1 MSQVLT
7 TFRCSP
13 ILAFFS
19 SPRLISAL
27 QCVLTNKDDR
37 CVTDGLRL
45 ADLLVV
51 LLSEGRS
58 ALPFTMAVSPLIL
71 PPKLQIPLGSEIFS
85 NIISK
90 MLLNTVVFQLY

>member
-1 MSQVLT
+1 MKS
-7 TFRCSP
+7 
-13 ILAFFS
+13 FS

-58 ALPFTMAVSPLIL
+58 ALPFTMSVSERTCLHDVL
-71 PPKLQIPLGSEIFS
+71 PG
-85 NIISK
+85 
-90 MLLNTVVFQLY
+90 VVEVPGG